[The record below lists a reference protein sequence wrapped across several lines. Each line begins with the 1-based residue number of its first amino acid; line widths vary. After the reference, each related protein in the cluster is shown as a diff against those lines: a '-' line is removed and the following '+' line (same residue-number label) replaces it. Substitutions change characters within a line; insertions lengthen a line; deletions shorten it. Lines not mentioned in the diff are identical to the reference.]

1 MWQTMLVFLVPLMLA
16 NILQSASQT
25 FNYIFLGRM
34 ISVHALA
41 AVAGIFP
48 LVFLLF
54 AFLIGTANGS
64 TVLIGQAFGAQDDHK
79 VKKVAGTALG
89 ASVAFS
95 FVVAI
100 IGWFFSAPMLHL
112 LGTPAV
118 IFDDANLYTKV
129 IFGVM
134 PLFFPGIMYTTFLR
148 GVGDSKTPLYFLIL
162 GAICGITFTPAFI
175 AGWFG
180 LPKVG
185 VIAPAIAGAVTQ
197 LIVMPVMFIYL
208 HRTKHPLRFTL
219 ETAQD
224 MLVDPKLL
232 WLILKIGIPTGFAM
246 IVVSLAEIAV
256 VGFVNRFGAD
266 ATAAYGA
273 VNQIIGYV
281 QFPAMSLSIAASI
294 FGAQCIGAKREDKL
308 GAVIRSAVGINY
320 VLNGILILLCY
331 IFSSQIIGLFI
342 TDPNVVAVA
351 QGLLGITLWSYL
363 LWGNSAVLGGVM
375 RSSGSVLWPTINS
388 IVAVA
393 AVEVPSAYILMH
405 YFGLRGV
412 WMGYPIAFAFV
423 LAAQFVYYEFFWKKK
438 THERLI

>member
-1 MWQTMLVFLVPLMLA
+1 MLVFLVPLMLA

-64 TVLIGQAFGAQDDHK
+64 TVLIGQAFGAGDDHK

-89 ASVAFS
+89 ASVMFS
-95 FVVAI
+95 FVVAVL
-100 IGWFFSAPMLHL
+100 GWFFSAPMLHL
-112 LGTPAV
+112 LQTPAP
-118 IFDDANLYTKV
+118 IFDDANRYTKV
-129 IFGVM
+129 IFALM
-134 PLFFPGIMYTTFLR
+134 PLFFPAIMYTTFLR
-148 GVGDSKTPLYFLIL
+148 GVGDSKTPLYFLIIGL
-162 GAICGITFTPAFI
+162 ICGLTFTPAFI

-185 VIAPAIAGAVTQ
+185 VIAPAIAGGLTQ
-197 LIVMPVMFIYL
+197 VIVLPTMLIYL
-208 HRTKHPLRFTL
+208 WRTNHPLRFTL

-232 WLILKIGIPTGFAM
+232 WTILKIGIPTGFAM
-246 IVVSLAEIAV
+246 IVVSFAEIAV

-294 FGAQCIGAKREDKL
+294 FGAQCIGARREDKL
-308 GAVIRSAVGINY
+308 GEVVRSAVALNY
-320 VLNGILILLCY
+320 VVNGLLILLCY
-331 IFSSQIIGLFI
+331 IFASEIIGLFI
-342 TDPNVVAVA
+342 TDPNVVIVA
-351 QGLLGITLWSYL
+351 RGLLSITLWSYL
-363 LWGNSAVLGGVM
+363 LWGNSAVLSGVM
-375 RSSGSVLWPTINS
+375 RSSGSVLWPTLNAV
-388 IVAVA
+388 VAVGL
-393 AVEVPSAYILMH
+393 VEVPSAYILMH
-405 YFGLRGV
+405 YYGLPGV
-412 WMGYPIAFAFV
+412 WMGYPIAYAFV
-423 LAAQFVYYEFFWKKK
+423 LCAQFTYYQLFWKRK